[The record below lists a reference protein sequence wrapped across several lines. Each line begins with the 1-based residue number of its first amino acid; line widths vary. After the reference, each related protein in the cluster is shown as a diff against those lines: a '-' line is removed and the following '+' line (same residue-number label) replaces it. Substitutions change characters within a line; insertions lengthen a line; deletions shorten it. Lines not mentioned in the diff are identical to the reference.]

1 MTKWTEHDFF
11 RLAEWGYGCY
21 QQGDL
26 RRARILF
33 AAILEARPA
42 DSYAARGLAG
52 VALQEGNTEE
62 AVQLMVRVLQKH
74 PKDLQARLRLAEAL
88 IAAGRLTEARQ
99 GIATLRGEALSQDL
113 LRLELRL
120 HALSAPHATI
130 PAPPPITGA

>member
-52 VALQEGNTEE
+52 VALQEGNAEE
-62 AVQLMVRVLQKH
+62 AVQLMVQV
-74 PKDLQARLRLAEAL
+74 LQARLRLAEAL
-88 IAAGRLTEARQ
+88 IAAGRLAEARQ
-99 GIATLRGEALSQDL
+99 GIATLRGDAMSQDL

-130 PAPPPITGA
+130 PGRPPITGA